1 MHVIRWSLYPTLAA
15 NDTAR
20 RWLQSVADLGLA
32 SNTVEAYGRGVEQ
45 FLAFSR
51 SMGVAAEAARRDHI
65 AAYVGFASI
74 KKSQSAEAPQPVA
87 NATLQQRLTAVR
99 LYYDFLV
106 QEQCI
111 AVSPVHRGQF
121 APGRIGGRGKRGLVP
136 RTRKLPWIPKEDEW
150 AAFLGVLQRRPIRQ
164 RLMMCFAY
172 DAALRREELCSL
184 RTDDVDPSGRLLTI
198 RPEATKNRNQRVV
211 PYSPITGSL
220 FQEYLSERR
229 RLGLTRGPLF
239 LSASNRNRGEPL
251 SIWTWSKE
259 VESMSAECGVNEFS
273 THTFRHLRLT
283 DLARSGWDIHE
294 IARMAG
300 HRSIQST
307 LLYVHLSGADLAE
320 KIAKTLAELTEAR
333 LASLNG
339 AGQ

>member
-1 MHVIRWSLYPTLAA
+1 
-15 NDTAR
+15 
-20 RWLQSVADLGLA
+20 
-32 SNTVEAYGRGVEQ
+32 
-45 FLAFSR
+45 
-51 SMGVAAEAARRDHI
+51 
-65 AAYVGFASI
+65 
-74 KKSQSAEAPQPVA
+74 
-87 NATLQQRLTAVR
+87 
-99 LYYDFLV
+99 
-106 QEQCI
+106 
-111 AVSPVHRGQF
+111 
-121 APGRIGGRGKRGLVP
+121 
-136 RTRKLPWIPKEDEW
+136 
-150 AAFLGVLQRRPIRQ
+150 
-164 RLMMCFAY
+164 MMCFAY

-184 RTDDVDPSGRLLTI
+184 RTDDVDPSRRLLTI

-211 PYSPITGSL
+211 PYSRITGSL

-259 VESMSAECGVNEFS
+259 VESMSAECGVKEFS